1 MSAIAVDF
9 LTCYH
14 GLPVPQLPFSP
25 FQKVTRQWE
34 MVCPQNSAH
43 ALLVEGVLDPETI
56 EAAWQSTLR
65 DLGLGRVHVDD
76 ELGGYSHEIWSGD
89 PPEPLVSHHATA
101 PAIETFLQEQLNRPF
116 PASPA
121 MPYRPCALQGDQQC
135 YLVLIYQ
142 QWVADSVSIRLLMR
156 EWFLRMFAPA
166 KARRKLVDLPRLR
179 FAAGLRIGSSPS
191 RALRGALDAY
201 GWIRNADQLTTF
213 PSTKTADDNHI
224 DLRMLRLEPAE
235 LDGLLMVTQA
245 EGCTLS
251 DLLMAALATALH
263 AKLPHS
269 GPMTLAI
276 TTSIDLRPYLGAG
289 DLYETYGSLLAYWP
303 VLCKLPCSSKLD
315 LAQEIARQTR
325 ALKDPDRLA
334 QMLLLPRVIAWWA
347 ARQGPGK
354 LLAFHRAKAP
364 IAASLA
370 NVNHNKTWM
379 ALHFPNPIRSY
390 VRLASPSP
398 AVPLSISTSTL
409 GDTMDIIL
417 CANRGQTGNSATNLL
432 DAFATALRS
441 LVQSPKRM

>member
-1 MSAIAVDF
+1 
-9 LTCYH
+9 
-14 GLPVPQLPFSP
+14 
-25 FQKVTRQWE
+25 
-34 MVCPQNSAH
+34 
-43 ALLVEGVLDPETI
+43 
-56 EAAWQSTLR
+56 
-65 DLGLGRVHVDD
+65 
-76 ELGGYSHEIWSGD
+76 
-89 PPEPLVSHHATA
+89 
-101 PAIETFLQEQLNRPF
+101 
-116 PASPA
+116 
-121 MPYRPCALQGDQQC
+121 
-135 YLVLIYQ
+135 
-142 QWVADSVSIRLLMR
+142 
-156 EWFLRMFAPA
+156 
-166 KARRKLVDLPRLR
+166 
-179 FAAGLRIGSSPS
+179 
-191 RALRGALDAY
+191 
-201 GWIRNADQLTTF
+201 
-213 PSTKTADDNHI
+213 
-224 DLRMLRLEPAE
+224 
-235 LDGLLMVTQA
+235 
-245 EGCTLS
+245 
-251 DLLMAALATALH
+251 
-263 AKLPHS
+263 
-269 GPMTLAI
+269 
-276 TTSIDLRPYLGAG
+276 
-289 DLYETYGSLLAYWP
+289 LLAYWP